1 MITARPIMNTEA
13 HLLRL
18 LTWLSPA
25 FPVGGYSYSHGLETA
40 IREGAVTDAAGLSA
54 WIAGLIEHGS
64 GWTDAV
70 LFKAAHACAGSQDA
84 AGLAE
89 TVELAEALA
98 PSLERRRESLGQ
110 GEAFLIAVRAW
121 GPQPL
126 SGVVPYAT
134 AVGAVCGSA
143 EIPAERALAAW
154 LHAFAA
160 NLVSVAVRAIPIGQT
175 DGVAVIA
182 ELEPVILATAAR
194 AAASTLDDLGS
205 AAILSDI
212 AAMRHETLG
221 VRLFIS

>member
-1 MITARPIMNTEA
+1 MNTEA
-13 HLLRL
+13 QHLRL

-25 FPVGGYSYSHGLETA
+25 FPVGAFGYSHGLETA
-40 IREGAVTDAAGLSA
+40 MREGVVTNADALSA

-70 LFKAAHACAGSQDA
+70 LFKAAHDA
-84 AGLAE
+84 AGDPVTLADIA
-89 TVELAEALA
+89 ELAQALA

-110 GEAFLIAVRAW
+110 GEAFLIAARAW

-126 SGVVPYAT
+126 SGAVAYCA
-134 AVGAVCGSA
+134 AVGAACGA
-143 EIPAERALAAW
+143 AGIALETALTAW

-182 ELEPVILATAAR
+182 ELEPIILGAAAR
-194 AAASTLDDLGS
+194 AAKSSLDDLGS

>member
-1 MITARPIMNTEA
+1 MARTTMNTEA
-13 HLLRL
+13 QHLRL

-25 FPVGGYSYSHGLETA
+25 FPVGAFSYSHGLETA
-40 IREGAVTDAAGLSA
+40 IREGAVRDAEGLSA

-70 LFKAAHACAGSQDA
+70 LFKAAHDA
-84 AGLAE
+84 AGDPIALADV
-89 TVELAEALA
+89 VELAEALA

-110 GEAFLIAVRAW
+110 GEAFLIAARAW

-126 SGVVPYAT
+126 SGAVPYCT
-134 AVGAVCGSA
+134 AVGAVCGA
-143 EIPAERALAAW
+143 AGIALETTLTAW
-154 LHAFAA
+154 LHGFAA
-160 NLVSVAVRAIPIGQT
+160 NLVSVAVRAVPLGQT

-182 ELEPVILATAAR
+182 ELEPIVLGAAAR
-194 AAASTLDDLGS
+194 AAKSSLNDLGS
-205 AAILSDI
+205 AAILCDI

>member
-1 MITARPIMNTEA
+1 MGQRITTMTTEA
-13 HLLRL
+13 QFLRL

-25 FPVGGYSYSHGLETA
+25 FPVGAFSYSHGLETA
-40 IREGAVTDAAGLSA
+40 IREGLITDAGALSSWISGLV
-54 WIAGLIEHGS
+54 EHGS

-70 LFKAAHACAGSQDA
+70 LFKAAHDA
-84 AGLAE
+84 AADDAALADV
-89 TVELAEALA
+89 VELAEALA
-98 PSLERRRESLGQ
+98 PSLERRRETLGQ
-110 GEAFLIAVRAW
+110 GEAFLIAARAW

-126 SGVVPYAT
+126 SGAVPYPV
-134 AVGAVCGSA
+134 AVGAVCGGA
-143 EIPAERALAAW
+143 GIALASALTAW

-182 ELEPVILATAAR
+182 ELEPIILGAAVR
-194 AAASTLDDLGS
+194 AANSSLDDLGS

>member
-1 MITARPIMNTEA
+1 MTMTTEA
-13 HLLRL
+13 QLLRL

-25 FPVGGYSYSHGLETA
+25 FPVGAFSYSHGLETA
-40 IREGAVTDAAGLSA
+40 IREGAVADADALCA

-70 LFKAAHACAGSQDA
+70 LFKAAHDA
-84 AGLAE
+84 ALDPMALADI
-89 TVELAEALA
+89 TELAEALA

-110 GEAFLIAVRAW
+110 GEAFLIAARAW
-121 GPQPL
+121 GPQPV
-126 SGVVPYAT
+126 SGAVAYCA
-134 AVGAVCGSA
+134 AVGAVCGAADLAA
-143 EIPAERALAAW
+143 EAALTAW

-194 AAASTLDDLGS
+194 AANSSLDDLGS

>member
-1 MITARPIMNTEA
+1 MTPEA
-13 HLLRL
+13 QLLRL

-25 FPVGGYSYSHGLETA
+25 FPVGGFSYSHGLETA
-40 IREGAVTDAAGLSA
+40 IRDGAVSDAADVTA
-54 WIAGLIEHGS
+54 WIAGLVEHGS

-70 LFKAAHACAGSQDA
+70 LFKAAHEAHADTLA
-84 AGLAE
+84 LAE
-89 TVELAEALA
+89 IVELAEALA

-110 GEAFLIAVRAW
+110 GEAFLIAARAW

-126 SGVVPYAT
+126 GGAVPYAT
-134 AVGAVCGSA
+134 AVGAVCGA
-143 EIPAERALAAW
+143 AAIPVDVALAAW

-182 ELEPVILATAAR
+182 ELEPVILAAAAR
-194 AAASTLDDLGS
+194 AATSTLGDHGS